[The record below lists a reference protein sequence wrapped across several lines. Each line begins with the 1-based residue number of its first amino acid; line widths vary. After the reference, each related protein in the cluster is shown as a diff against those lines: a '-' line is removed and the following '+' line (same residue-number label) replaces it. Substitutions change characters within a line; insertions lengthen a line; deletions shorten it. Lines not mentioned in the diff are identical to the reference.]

1 MGNQTFC
8 NCITC
13 HHKIE
18 KSIDVEKIIKNVERG
33 TNRES
38 VNNSNRQNIYKKNY
52 INNDQIM
59 TNCVSLKK
67 TISNPLNNEKEIK
80 NCKLNK
86 SQTLNKNDENKDCKL
101 NNNNIHL
108 NINNNI
114 NIDNDSS
121 LNINLKKSKSKQSLP
136 IAFDNKEDVIKSY
149 VYHDPCLSFVKISKK
164 KVKH

>member
-13 HHKIE
+13 HHKKE
-18 KSIDVEKIIKNVERG
+18 KSIDIEKIIKNVERG

-38 VNNSNRQNIYKKNY
+38 VNISNRQNINKKNY

-67 TISNPLNNEKEIK
+67 TISNHSYIEKEIK

-86 SQTLNKNDENKDCKL
+86 NEPLNKSDENKDCKL
-101 NNNNIHL
+101 NNNIHL

-114 NIDNDSS
+114 NIDNNSS
-121 LNINLKKSKSKQSLP
+121 LNINVKKSKSKQSLP